1 MILPRRHAIALA
13 AGRPVRLTNCSLVY
27 RMTSSRRT
35 ARLTI
40 VNSTE
45 KEAAVIP
52 RIQTIVVPTDF
63 SPASDRAVDYAAA
76 LASPFGATL
85 HLLHVVEE
93 PFLAGG
99 GWEWYIPSARAVR
112 EKLTSDSLARLSKIA
127 DRLIERGLSV
137 TTGVAY
143 GAPAEGIVT
152 SAGECLADLIVMS
165 THGRSGVPHLV
176 LGSVAERV
184 IRSAHCPVLAVRET
198 REVKT
203 TRAVGEATV
212 CA

>member
-1 MILPRRHAIALA
+1 MQ
-13 AGRPVRLTNCSLVY
+13 LVY
-27 RMTSSRRT
+27 RMDGSRYS
-35 ARLTI
+35 APDHP

-63 SPASDRAVDYAAA
+63 SPASDRALDYAAA
-76 LASPFGATL
+76 LASPCGATL

-93 PFLAGG
+93 PFIAGG
-99 GWEWYIPSARAVR
+99 GWEWYIPSAHAVR

-127 DRLIERGLSV
+127 DRLMERGLSV

-143 GAPAEGIVT
+143 GPPAEGIVT
-152 SAGECLADLIVMS
+152 SAAESRADLLVMS

-184 IRSAHCPVLAVRET
+184 IRSAHCPVLAVRESQELET
-198 REVKT
+198 S
-203 TRAVGEATV
+203 RAVAEATV
-212 CA
+212 SA